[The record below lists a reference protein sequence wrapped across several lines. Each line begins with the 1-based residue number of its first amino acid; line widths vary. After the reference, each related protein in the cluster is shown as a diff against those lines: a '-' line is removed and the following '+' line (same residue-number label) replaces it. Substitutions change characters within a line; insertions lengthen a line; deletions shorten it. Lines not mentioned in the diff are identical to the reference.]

1 LKLRRR
7 KYYGLPRHTV
17 AAVFIVLIL
26 SYLLINPSAAISPG
40 IARQI
45 ETRFATKPGLL
56 ADEDKAQ
63 DRPFCHVGVDA
74 PSPYLRCGNPA
85 EDFEMLRQAVI
96 VLAGFDFLAKCGDMM
111 RPRNSKSS
119 KIGVSFRSK
128 HKNGEAF
135 DYNQEDVRVL
145 IVREY
150 KSGSIY
156 WRTYLLCDKQDGS
169 LGKKTNLQTDNV
181 GFVSAYVLDFT
192 AAAESL
198 GWERIPA
205 QPGWMYEPANKEYWH
220 YQRVSEP
227 QLSYHSAL
235 NSPFER
241 YQD

>member
-1 LKLRRR
+1 MKLTRR
-7 KYYGLPRHTV
+7 KYHWSPRHNV
-17 AAVFIVLIL
+17 AAVFILLIL
-26 SYLLINPSAAISPG
+26 SHILINPSAAISPG

-45 ETRFATKPGLL
+45 ETRFATEPVLL

-111 RPRNSKSS
+111 RPRNSKFS

-128 HKNGEAF
+128 HKSGEAF
-135 DYNQEDVRVL
+135 DYNQEDNRVL

-150 KSGSIY
+150 ESGSIY

-169 LGKKTNLQTDNV
+169 LGEKTNLQTDNA

-205 QPGWMYEPANKEYWH
+205 QRGWMYEPANKEYWH
-220 YQRVSEP
+220 YQRVSER